1 MTSFLKDFCRH
12 ELKLFALHA
21 CSGKGFDWS
30 RFRFP
35 SIRSKQGWLLAGGI
49 KPDNVFEA
57 LSTLRPTG
65 VDVSSGICAPDGIQ
79 KDKSRILALMEAV
92 NSVHY

>member
-1 MTSFLKDFCRH
+1 MKAICSHEH
-12 ELKLFALHA
+12 ELFG
-21 CSGKGFDWS
+21 CSGKGFDRS

-49 KPDNVFEA
+49 KPENVFEA

-65 VDVSSGICAPDGIQ
+65 IDVSSGICGPDGIQ
-79 KDKSRILALMEAV
+79 KDKSRISSFIEAV
-92 NSVHY
+92 NSVNY